1 MRRRRRLVTTGSENR
16 LFLVKLDLKP
26 GALAVDDAFKDEN
39 GKPGFDLANRKWP
52 HGWTGTGKPHGVVFS
67 R

>member
-1 MRRRRRLVTTGSENR
+1 V
-16 LFLVKLDLKP
+16 
-26 GALAVDDAFKDEN
+26 LAVDEAFKDDK
-39 GKPGFDLANRKWP
+39 GKPGFDMANRQWT

>member
-1 MRRRRRLVTTGSENR
+1 MKI
-16 LFLVKLDLKP
+16 KLADP
-26 GALAVDDAFKDEN
+26 TFPSSPYCCYALAVDTAFKDDN
-39 GKPGFDLANRKWP
+39 GKPGFDMANRKWP